1 MRIGSVMHEKINS
14 RRLTEIKEILDEW
27 G

>member
-1 MRIGSVMHEKINS
+1 MRIGSVMHKKINS